1 MKKFSLVLTFWLI
14 FLCASCLSVRA
25 QISAVYEVTRFDVTA
40 TVPNGERAV
49 AVRAVLTIR
58 NVGRVAGNSIS
69 LRLNP
74 KAEIKSAAIN
84 DVPAT
89 LRPPAL
95 ELKNTVQRVT
105 LAPATPVAPD
115 TTVTVALDYRLP
127 VAENSGLATVSPDG
141 TAFLPLAFWYPTP
154 NTPYAVRGA
163 DTAPFRLTVS
173 AAGHGETVVASG
185 TQSNA
190 RGSGSAVFEQTLHAQ
205 PFFLT
210 GDWDVVE
217 GGNDARG
224 ISAYLPKG
232 ASANERAQADS
243 IIKLAQAAR
252 LFDAEFFGGRVE
264 APVRL
269 VAVSRGAGFNS
280 GGTLLLD
287 AAAFR
292 RAKIDSDT
300 ALLVSETVARLWIG
314 GATPVRGEG
323 GGAVRE
329 GLPLYLAT
337 LFLEKQF
344 GRDAAEAERTRERQA
359 YALVARRDAPLSQA
373 TPLDATYFSSVTN
386 KGAMLWRL
394 VERFLGAEAFQ
405 ALLRSS
411 VQSKPTDSALTLAT
425 LRSNLIERGGANL
438 KTILDALLDQPT
450 DIDLLIGVPQQRAG
464 GWAVALRN
472 TGSLDVNV
480 TIAALTADGKRL
492 TTTATIPARNFGEAV
507 FNSPAKIA
515 RVEVD
520 AEKLYPQLDYA
531 NDVAPRGEGVDD
543 PLIEA
548 QRLLT
553 QQKYAPAEIAARGLL
568 ANMPASQEARIL
580 LARSLLMQNKIDEA
594 EREFR
599 FALDQR
605 LPTPATLAWANVGLG
620 EISLRRGQSAE
631 AAKRFDE
638 AARAGGE
645 YASTLA
651 ARQGRIK
658 AEASAN
664 AAPAVDESVRA
675 FVTQFDAAI
684 KSGRK
689 AELDALVV
697 PGELGTFSKG
707 IIGSQPERWDTRVLR
722 TEQLDA
728 NHAAADVSLTIR
740 QNERDQSGTAVYV
753 LTRAAGGAWKLSGIE
768 FFEVR

>member
-1 MKKFSLVLTFWLI
+1 MKKFSIALTFWLF

-49 AVRAVLTIR
+49 SVRAILTIR

-74 KAEIKSAAIN
+74 KAEIKAATIN
-84 DVPAT
+84 DAPAA

-105 LAPATPVAPD
+105 LTPATPIAPN
-115 TTVTVALDYRLP
+115 TIVTVALDYRLP
-127 VAENSGLATVSPDG
+127 VAENSGLANVSPDG

-154 NTPYAVRGA
+154 NTQFAVRGA
-163 DTAPFRLTVS
+163 DTAPFRLTIN
-173 AAGHGETVVASG
+173 AAGHGEIVVASG
-185 TQSNA
+185 TQANA
-190 RGSGSAVFEQTLHAQ
+190 RGSAVFEQTLNAQ

-217 GGNDARG
+217 GANDARG

-232 ASANERAQADS
+232 ANANERAQADS
-243 IIKLAQAAR
+243 IVKLAQSAR
-252 LFDAEFFGGRVE
+252 LFYSDFFGGRVD

-269 VAVSRGAGFNS
+269 IAVSRGAGFNN

-292 RAKIDSDT
+292 RTKIDSDT
-300 ALLVSETVARLWIG
+300 ALLVFETVARLWIS

-337 LFLEKQF
+337 LLLEKQF
-344 GRDAAEAERTRERQA
+344 GRDAAEAERARERQA

-405 ALLRSS
+405 ALMRSS

-425 LRSNLIERGGANL
+425 LRANLIERGGANL

-464 GWAVALRN
+464 GWATALRN
-472 TGSLDVNV
+472 VGSLDANV

-492 TTTATIPARNFGEAV
+492 TTTTTIPARSFSEAV
-507 FNSPAKIA
+507 FNSPAKIV

-531 NDVAPRGEGVDD
+531 NDVAPRGESTDD

-548 QRLLT
+548 VRFFT
-553 QQKYAPAEIAARGLL
+553 QQKYAPAEIAARALL
-568 ANMPASQEARIL
+568 ANTPALQEARIL
-580 LARSLLMQNKIDEA
+580 LARSLLMQNKLDEA
-594 EREFR
+594 EKEFR
-599 FALDQR
+599 FALDQK

-620 EISLRRGQSAE
+620 EISLRRGQAAE

-651 ARQGRIK
+651 ARRGRIK
-658 AEASAN
+658 AEAAAN
-664 AAPAVDESVRA
+664 AAPAVDDSVRA
-675 FVTQFDAAI
+675 FVMQLDAAI

-689 AELDALVV
+689 AELDALIV

-728 NHAAADVSLTIR
+728 NHAAADVSLNIR

-753 LTRAAGGAWKLSGIE
+753 LTRATGGAWKLNGIE

>member
-1 MKKFSLVLTFWLI
+1 MKKFSLVLTFWLL
-14 FLCASCLSVRA
+14 FLYASCLSVSA

-49 AVRAVLTIR
+49 AVRAILTIR

-74 KAEIKSAAIN
+74 KAEIKSATLN
-84 DVPAT
+84 DAPAT
-89 LRPPAL
+89 MRPPAL
-95 ELKNTVQRVT
+95 ELKNTVQRIT
-105 LAPATPVAPD
+105 LTPATSIAPNAI
-115 TTVTVALDYRLP
+115 VTVALDYRLP
-127 VAENSGLATVSPDG
+127 VAENSGLATISPNG
-141 TAFLPLAFWYPTP
+141 TAFLPLALWYPTP
-154 NTPYAVRGA
+154 NTQFAMRGA
-163 DTAPFRLTVS
+163 DTAPFRLTIN
-173 AAGHGETVVASG
+173 ATGHGETIVASG
-185 TQSNA
+185 TQTNARSNA
-190 RGSGSAVFEQTLHAQ
+190 AVFEQTLNAQ

-210 GDWDVVE
+210 GDWDVIE
-217 GGNDARG
+217 GATDARG

-232 ASANERAQADS
+232 ATKDERAQAES

-252 LFDAEFFGGRVE
+252 SFYANLFGANVD

-269 VAVSRGAGFNS
+269 VAVSRGAGFNN

-292 RAKIDSDT
+292 RTKIDSGT
-300 ALLVSETVARLWIG
+300 ALLVCENIARLWIG

-323 GGAVRE
+323 GGVVRE
-329 GLPLYLAT
+329 GLTRYLAT

-344 GRDAAEAERTRERQA
+344 GRDAAEAERTRERLA
-359 YALVARRDAPLSQA
+359 YASIARRDAPLSLT
-373 TPLDATYFSSVTN
+373 TPLDDTYFSSVTN

-405 ALLRSS
+405 SLLRSS
-411 VQSKPTDSALTLAT
+411 VRSKPTDTALTLAT
-425 LRSNLIERGGANL
+425 LRANLVERGGANL

-464 GWAVALRN
+464 GWQVALRN
-472 TGSLDVNV
+472 LGSVDAIVTVAAVTG
-480 TIAALTADGKRL
+480 DGKRL
-492 TTTATIPARNFGEAV
+492 TTSATIPARNFSEAS
-507 FNSPAKIA
+507 FNSTAKIV

-531 NDVAPRGEGVDD
+531 NDVAPRSANGDD
-543 PLIEA
+543 TLAEA
-548 QRLLT
+548 LRLFA
-553 QQKYAPAEIAARGLL
+553 QGKYAPAEIAARDML
-568 ANMPASQEARIL
+568 ATAPALQEARIL
-580 LARSLLMQNKIDEA
+580 LARSLLMQNKLDEA
-594 EREFR
+594 EKEFR
-599 FALDQR
+599 FTLDQK
-605 LPTPATLAWANVGLG
+605 LPSPSSLAWANVGLG

-638 AARAGGE
+638 AVRADAE

-658 AEASAN
+658 AEAAAN
-664 AAPAVDESVRA
+664 AVPAVDDSVRA
-675 FVTQFDAAI
+675 FVTQLDAAI

-689 AELDALVV
+689 AEIDALVV
-697 PGELGTFSKG
+697 PGELATFVKRLV
-707 IIGSQPERWDTRVLR
+707 GSQPERWETRVLR
-722 TEQLDA
+722 TEQLEA
-728 NHAAADVSLTIR
+728 NRSAVDVSLNIR
-740 QNERDQSGTAVYV
+740 ELDRDQSGTAVYM
-753 LTRAAGGAWKLSGIE
+753 LARTGGAWKLAGIE